1 MVRYYKLNG
10 FGVDLTGMKENEEI
24 TKNLELGGSCDLMDM
39 HQKAGSSVYLLY
51 TDERGGKLA
60 NQGRQS
66 LSIPPEPDLGKSIGV
81 GHWGGGPWHVSLS
94 LF

>member
-1 MVRYYKLNG
+1 
-10 FGVDLTGMKENEEI
+10 MKENEEI
-24 TKNLELGGSCDLMDM
+24 TKNLVLGGSSDLMDM

-66 LSIPPEPDLGKSIGV
+66 LATPPEPDLGKS
-81 GHWGGGPWHVSLS
+81 HWCRALESLPCVFVTV
-94 LF
+94 LVL

>member
-1 MVRYYKLNG
+1 MARYCKLNG
-10 FGVDLTGMKENEEI
+10 FGVDLIGLKENEEI
-24 TKNLELGGSCDLMDM
+24 TENLVLGGSCDLMDM
-39 HQKAGSSVYLLY
+39 HQKAGSSVYLLC

-66 LSIPPEPDLGKSIGV
+66 LAIPPEPDLGKS
-81 GHWGGGPWHVSLS
+81 HWCSSLRGPWRVSLS